1 MSEQQTPST
10 NNLPPQDNDILIIDD
25 AVIEK
30 IAGVVTRSIDGIL
43 DMKGSLMS
51 GFASSLGAVSK
62 SSKGITASVD
72 GAAASIEIKAILEY
86 GASAPLIFEK
96 VKNEVRR
103 EVRDMTGLDVRD
115 INFRVVDVMTRE
127 EFERDSKKAAQ
138 QAQQ

>member
-1 MSEQQTPST
+1 MSEQPQATI
-10 NNLPPQDNDILIIDD
+10 PPQDHDTLIIAD

-30 IAGVVTRSIDGIL
+30 ITGVACRNIDGIL

-51 GFASSLGAVSK
+51 GFASSFGAASK
-62 SSKGITASVD
+62 TSKGITASVD

-86 GASAPLIFEK
+86 GASAPAIFDLRRQ
-96 VKNEVRR
+96 VKE
-103 EVRDMTGLDVRD
+103 MTGLEVRD

-138 QAQQ
+138 QQQQ